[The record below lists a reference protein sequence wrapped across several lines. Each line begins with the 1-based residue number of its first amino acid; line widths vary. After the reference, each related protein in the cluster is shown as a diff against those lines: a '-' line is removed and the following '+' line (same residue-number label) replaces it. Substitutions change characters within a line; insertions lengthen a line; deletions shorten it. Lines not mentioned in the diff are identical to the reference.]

1 MSSTRP
7 ITSLRATR
15 RPLIK
20 APRLAC
26 LQARTNV
33 TVPFRLPAA
42 RNEPNPTYKEG
53 SEERI
58 ELVKE
63 LKRLR
68 SQLPLKSEIFLNG
81 TSQPSVGS
89 WDQPVPAEKDTV
101 FTNYPLISKEQ
112 VSNAI
117 TSALEAKKTWEKTPF
132 VDRAP

>member
-1 MSSTRP
+1 M
-7 ITSLRATR
+7 R
-15 RPLIK
+15 RPLVQ

-63 LKRLR
+63 LRRLR
-68 SQLPLKSEIFLNG
+68 SQLPLKSDIFLSG
-81 TSQPSVGS
+81 TSQPSAGS
-89 WDQPVPAEKDTV
+89 WDQPIPAEKDTI

-112 VSNAI
+112 VSDAI
-117 TSALEAKKTWEKTPF
+117 RSALEAKKTAGN
-132 VDRAP
+132 RAGGVG